1 MSEPDP
7 QQPSTGSRVRDLY
20 AAWRY
25 AAVAVLGGAM
35 VVLGLIGYHQ
45 SVPGIRFTDAL
56 YATIRLFI
64 FEYDLD
70 GEPSLAL
77 EVARFGAG
85 AVLYLA
91 VAFAALG
98 ILERQLTLARA
109 SRMRGH
115 AVVLGNG
122 REAAAIARRVVAA
135 GETQRALLVGD
146 RGAVVTGRTSG
157 VVQVPSVSGDGLR
170 RVVEHAR
177 QVYVVGATDEE
188 TAALAHRV
196 RGLATAAQQPT
207 TVVLSDR
214 DVAGHWAT
222 HAPET
227 VVCRPTRTATATLRL
242 APPFLDHA
250 MVPPPVVIGD
260 GPVAAELARA
270 IVTGWQ
276 QPGERLRVH
285 CLGGDG
291 DWVDEAA
298 TGIEERADLVW
309 SPLRANVGGA
319 PRAVLELVRRWP
331 ERDPRFT
338 HEGARVYVAYPET
351 SRTVPVAAAIARR
364 VPAVEVIAVVDDAD
378 TWSDT
383 LGEGHTLRMLSA
395 QELLTDPAT
404 LRLTPADLLAEEL
417 VADAA
422 RWPDDVPGALGVVV
436 DGDRTARLAAQ
447 PAPVRDA
454 VRAVAG
460 GIGEIFAA
468 ADIELDSGFPAE
480 VPTLVLSPGELTRIE
495 VALARLLPAGEPP
508 TAQGGEATGRRRADE
523 PRMRRLELAAR
534 LPVLAARAGLVPVRR
549 GAEPVPLTDEA
560 VRTLALEVHL
570 DYLRTSAATGNA
582 TRSDAAARTWE
593 ELSDADR
600 RSSAAQVIDIPVKLA
615 ALGLTWRPTAEPQPY
630 RFSDEEIELLAELE
644 HRRWVHFQLRN
655 GRARHTFNVA
665 WSGLADGVQEY
676 DRGPVRLMNRLL
688 AQVGFEI
695 ARQPQG

>member
-1 MSEPDP
+1 
-7 QQPSTGSRVRDLY
+7 
-20 AAWRY
+20 
-25 AAVAVLGGAM
+25 
-35 VVLGLIGYHQ
+35 
-45 SVPGIRFTDAL
+45 
-56 YATIRLFI
+56 
-64 FEYDLD
+64 
-70 GEPSLAL
+70 
-77 EVARFGAG
+77 
-85 AVLYLA
+85 
-91 VAFAALG
+91 
-98 ILERQLTLARA
+98 
-109 SRMRGH
+109 
-115 AVVLGNG
+115 
-122 REAAAIARRVVAA
+122 RRVVAA

-196 RGLATAAQQPT
+196 RGLATTAQQPT

-364 VPAVEVIAVVDDAD
+364 VPAVEVISVVDDAD

-404 LRLTPADLLAEEL
+404 LRLTPADLLAEAL

-422 RWPDDVPGALGVVV
+422 RWPDDLPGALGVVV

-447 PAPVRDA
+447 PAPVRGA
-454 VRAVAG
+454 VRAGAG
-460 GIGEIFAA
+460 GRGEPFAA
-468 ADIELDSGFPAE
+468 RAHGRGGGTTGSGARRRPGGRRGYRRDLRGRGHRARQRVPGRGPDARAEPRRAHADRG
-480 VPTLVLSPGELTRIE
+480 G
-495 VALARLLPAGEPP
+495 AG
-508 TAQGGEATGRRRADE
+508 AAAARRRAADR
-523 PRMRRLELAAR
+523 PGGRGDRPPSGRRAAD
-534 LPVLAARAGLVPVRR
+534 ATARAGRPAAGARRARRAGAGPPGRRARAAHRRGGAHARPRGPPRLPAHVRRHGQRDPVRR
-549 GAEPVPLTDEA
+549 RRTHVGGA
-560 VRTLALEVHL
+560 VRRRPALQRRAGHRHPGQARRARAHLAP
-570 DYLRTSAATGNA
+570 DGR
-582 TRSDAAARTWE
+582 AAALPVQRRG
-593 ELSDADR
+593 DR
-600 RSSAAQVIDIPVKLA
+600 AA
-615 ALGLTWRPTAEPQPY
+615 R
-630 RFSDEEIELLAELE
+630 
-644 HRRWVHFQLRN
+644 
-655 GRARHTFNVA
+655 RARA
-665 WSGLADGVQEY
+665 PPLGALPA
-676 DRGPVRLMNRLL
+676 P
-688 AQVGFEI
+688 
-695 ARQPQG
+695 